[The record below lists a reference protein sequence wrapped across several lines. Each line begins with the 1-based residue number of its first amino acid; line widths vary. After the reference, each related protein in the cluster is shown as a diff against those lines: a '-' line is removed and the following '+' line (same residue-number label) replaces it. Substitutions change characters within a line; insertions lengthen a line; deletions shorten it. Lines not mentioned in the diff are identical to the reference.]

1 MTGGGYNGGKRY
13 KNRVGEAASD
23 QRLRPEPGRFDVIVL
38 GAGITGV
45 TTAYLLAKTGR
56 KVQVIDR
63 RSDAALET
71 TYANGGQISVSHAE
85 PWAHPGAPLQVLKWL
100 AREGKSAVLLA
111 PPGLE
116 AVGVARRVALAMPQI
131 GH

>member
-1 MTGGGYNGGKRY
+1 MTGSVDATKPLSLVPDAG
-13 KNRVGEAASD
+13 
-23 QRLRPEPGRFDVIVL
+23 QFDVIVL

-45 TTAYLLAKTGR
+45 TTAYLLAKAGR
-56 KVQVIDR
+56 RVQVIDR

-71 TYANGGQISVSHAE
+71 SYANGGQISVSHAE

-100 AREGKSAVLLA
+100 AKKESPTLLHP

-116 AVGVARRVALAMPQI
+116 AVVMARRVARAVPQT
-131 GH
+131 GRRSKHD